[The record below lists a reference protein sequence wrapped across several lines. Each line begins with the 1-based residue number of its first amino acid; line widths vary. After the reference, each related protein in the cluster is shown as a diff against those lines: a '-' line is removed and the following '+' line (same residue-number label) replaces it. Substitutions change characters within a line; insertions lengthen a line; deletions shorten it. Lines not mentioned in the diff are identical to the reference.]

1 MVLLCFLLDLRSL
14 SPLILRDLK
23 QSLLQLANYYAVSSL
38 MLNSSVCG
46 TQSSSKPLL
55 DRIGICYVLRN
66 QISCSDE
73 LKIAYNPHGNFNLHN
88 LHHALNNLPTDA
100 FSPEANDSG
109 ALCRVIDLKLADVL
123 SEEIIYAWGGHD
135 KNIARKV
142 IAISCCL
149 AGTLDSL
156 TMKSLMVG
164 QIFICL
170 FTSPA
175 LTFIVDYK
183 LWGVYSQD
191 AADKNISVEFIFL
204 EKTSNH
210 LGDITD
216 DINHLEK
223 QISSLK
229 HCSFQIHVPGCFTCR
244 CHGIPLDH
252 STMKP
257 KRSSSCPVTNDD
269 LGDFDINENSV
280 RVGEQTILYMP
291 SFQGTS
297 KPNQVSSSIYF
308 NVIQRTNLRS
318 LSEGL
323 IMGAS
328 YFVTPSAFHYSDESK
343 SELNSQ
349 LFQVV
354 SNVLNSLDQGL
365 VCSSTC
371 NIETGM
377 ETSFKCYYILLPSYK
392 GLMLL
397 RRLSALEEFLPIPNV
412 SQLISSVVVEE
423 ITNTVQASLLKIEAS
438 DYNPFHHERGFH
450 KKLNL
455 RVKESLQF
463 GAILPKGKGNSE
475 LDLDSDSPM
484 DQPSVVTEN
493 ELPQRDIIKPAEN
506 NKTSSS
512 LSEEWEKLI
521 VNELGVIMPSPT
533 CNPSSK
539 LDQRATPPPSLYNNS
554 NNRQLD
560 EKTSRILERLEIPRQ
575 LKRNAVSPTI
585 SSSPADVCGPAKK
598 PLIPYKATDVVPI
611 SSSQPLKPSFHRAK
625 RMR

>member
-14 SPLILRDLK
+14 PPLILRDLK

-38 MLNSSVCG
+38 MLNSRVCG

-55 DRIGICYVLRN
+55 DRIGLCYVLRN

-73 LKIAYNPHGNFNLHN
+73 LKIAYNPHGNFNLRN

-109 ALCRVIDLKLADVL
+109 ALCRDLKLADVL
-123 SEEIIYAWGGHD
+123 SEEFIYAWGGHD
-135 KNIARKV
+135 KSIARKV
-142 IAISCCL
+142 ISISCCL
-149 AGTLDSL
+149 AGTLDTL
-156 TMKSLMVG
+156 TMKSLM
-164 QIFICL
+164 
-170 FTSPA
+170 
-175 LTFIVDYK
+175 
-183 LWGVYSQD
+183 D

-204 EKTSNH
+204 EQTSNH

-229 HCSFQIHVPGCFTCR
+229 HCSFQIHVPDTCR

-252 STMKP
+252 SIMKP

-354 SNVLNSLDQGL
+354 SSVLNSLDQGL

-377 ETSFKCYYILLPSYK
+377 ETSFQCYYILLPSDK

-423 ITNTVQASLLKIEAS
+423 IKNTAQASLLKIEAS
-438 DYNPFHHERGFH
+438 DYNPVHHERGFH

-455 RVKESLQF
+455 LVKESLQF

-475 LDLDSDSPM
+475 VDLDSNSPM

-512 LSEEWEKLI
+512 LSEEWERLI

-539 LDQRATPPPSLYNNS
+539 LDQRATPPSLNN
-554 NNRQLD
+554 NNRRQLD

-585 SSSPADVCGPAKK
+585 SSSLSADVCGPAKK
-598 PLIPYKATDVVPI
+598 PLIPYKATDAVPI
-611 SSSQPLKPSFHRAK
+611 SSSQPLKPSFQKTK
-625 RMR
+625 RRR